1 MIRRTILTIIANSVG
16 LYLVDYFLRDLCFV
30 GSAVESCPAKPEA
43 NIAVFVIAGIALG
56 LLNTFVKP
64 FLKLISMPITF
75 LTAGLFMFVVNGV
88 VFGLLVWI
96 INALQLEN
104 VNVLIASSPSWPT
117 YLYAAI
123 ILGLFNILTHWL
135 VKKR

>member
-1 MIRRTILTIIANSVG
+1 MLSRIILSIIANSAG
-16 LYLVDYFLRDLCFV
+16 LYVVDYFLTNLCFV
-30 GSAVESCPAKPEA
+30 ERAAVTCPAKPEFNLLA
-43 NIAVFVIAGIALG
+43 FAIAAVTLG
-56 LLNTFVKP
+56 LLNVSIKP
-64 FLKLISMPITF
+64 FLKIISLPITF

-96 INALQLEN
+96 LNTLDLSSLK
-104 VNVLIASSPSWPT
+104 VLIEGQNVFLT

-135 VKKR
+135 VRK

>member
-1 MIRRTILTIIANSVG
+1 MILSIIANSVG
-16 LYLVDYFLRDLCFV
+16 LYLVDYFLTDLCFV
-30 GSAVESCPAKPEA
+30 SDAVGSCPAEPET
-43 NIAVFVIAGIALG
+43 NILVFVIAGIALG

-64 FLKLISMPITF
+64 LLKLLSMPITF

-96 INALQLEN
+96 INTLQLEY
-104 VNVLIASSPSWPT
+104 VNVLVESSPSWPT